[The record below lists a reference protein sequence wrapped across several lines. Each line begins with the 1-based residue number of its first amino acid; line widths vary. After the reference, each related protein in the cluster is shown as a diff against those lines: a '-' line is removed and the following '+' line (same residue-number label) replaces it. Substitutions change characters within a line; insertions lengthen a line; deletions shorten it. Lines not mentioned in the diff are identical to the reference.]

1 MFGREEVLFG
11 GGSGSAEA
19 AGFRERVA
27 AWRSGTREVPRPGE
41 SLALVAVVGLLYF
54 YLGVR
59 LQIVGMERGLLAA
72 QWLLLALP
80 AVLFATLGPYRA
92 RATLALR
99 PPAPRALAAAALIMV
114 GGLPIGWALGWL
126 QGLFLDIPEEFL
138 QRFQQLLTA
147 DSPARFAWLILLIAV
162 TPAIC
167 EELVFRGVLLQGL
180 SRELPMARAV
190 GVSAAVF
197 AAFHLS
203 FETVIR
209 FLPTL
214 WLGLLMAYVV
224 WHTRSLFAS
233 MLMHFINNATA
244 VVLVTTT
251 GLQAYV
257 FGPSGAPRWLA
268 LGAAA
273 VSLGAGLYLL
283 PRRREAHPD
292 PRRERGASFPAATPA
307 APADAR

>member
-1 MFGREEVLFG
+1 
-11 GGSGSAEA
+11 
-19 AGFRERVA
+19 
-27 AWRSGTREVPRPGE
+27 
-41 SLALVAVVGLLYF
+41 
-54 YLGVR
+54 
-59 LQIVGMERGLLAA
+59 
-72 QWLLLALP
+72 
-80 AVLFATLGPYRA
+80 VLFAVLGPYRP

-99 PPAPRALAAAALIMV
+99 APDPRALAAAALIML

-126 QGLFLDIPEEFL
+126 QGLFLDIPEDFL
-138 QRFQQLLTA
+138 KTFQQLLTA
-147 DSPARFAWLILLIAV
+147 DTPARFAWLILLIAF
-162 TPAIC
+162 TPAVC

-180 SRELPMARAV
+180 ARELTMRRAV
-190 GVSAAVF
+190 AGSALVF

-209 FLPTL
+209 FLPTF

-257 FGPSGAPRWLA
+257 FGPSGAPRYLA

-273 VSLGAGLYLL
+273 VCLAAGLYLL
-283 PRRREAHPD
+283 PRRTTNASGPG
-292 PRRERGASFPAATPA
+292 RERGTPFPAASPA